1 MVQLTSARP
10 GPRAPEH
17 RGAKEEFV
25 SESGSA
31 PAPGIDVERESV
43 TAAQLEE
50 LGVDLADFPG
60 STEDDFKR
68 YPVLTEGG
76 WYMVVKHQPT
86 LTTVS
91 KEKWDLLGPIKLVSY
106 GLHLA

>member
-10 GPRAPEH
+10 SPATPAP
-17 RGAKEEFV
+17 GVEEESV
-25 SESGSA
+25 SEPTSA
-31 PAPGIDVERESV
+31 PAPGIEVERASV
-43 TAAQLEE
+43 TATELAE
-50 LGVDLADFPG
+50 LGVDFADFPG